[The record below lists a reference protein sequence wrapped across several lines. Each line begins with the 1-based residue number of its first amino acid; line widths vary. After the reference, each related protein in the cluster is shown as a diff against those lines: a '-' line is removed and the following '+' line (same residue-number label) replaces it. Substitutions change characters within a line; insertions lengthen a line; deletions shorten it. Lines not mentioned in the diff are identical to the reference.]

1 MRDRARDAI
10 LPLRIRIGV
19 TGLMASGKSSVARRF
34 EEHGAVRVDG
44 DALGWE
50 TLRVPDVR
58 DRIAAAFGPGVIGA
72 DGAVDRA
79 SLGGI
84 VFPDPAAM
92 ERLNAIVQ
100 PSLRELVVRRL
111 GEAFAESAGPR
122 VVVLDAALLTTWRL
136 EPELD
141 GVVEVTAPERL
152 RMERLKIAR
161 GFTAEEAL
169 LRVRGQRLPPVRDA
183 KRLWR
188 IQNEADPAALLARA
202 DEVWRAIEALAAA
215 APKP

>member
-1 MRDRARDAI
+1 MRERARDAI
-10 LPLRIRIGV
+10 LPLRIGV

-34 EEHGAVRVDG
+34 EEHGAVRIDG

-50 TLRVPDVR
+50 TLGVSSVR
-58 DRIAAAFGPGVIGA
+58 DRILEAFGSGVIGV

-79 SLGGI
+79 LLGAI
-84 VFPDPAAM
+84 VFADPAAM

-100 PSLRELVVRRL
+100 PPLKALVERRL
-111 GEAFAESAGPR
+111 DEVSAAATR
-122 VVVLDAALLTTWRL
+122 VAVLDAAMLTTWHL

-152 RMERLKIAR
+152 RIERLRAAR
-161 GFTAEEAL
+161 GFSEEEAAR
-169 LRVRGQRLPPVRDA
+169 RVRGQALPPVRDA
-183 KRLWR
+183 RRLWR
-188 IQNEADPAALLARA
+188 IQNEEDRAALRARA

-215 APKP
+215 APNP